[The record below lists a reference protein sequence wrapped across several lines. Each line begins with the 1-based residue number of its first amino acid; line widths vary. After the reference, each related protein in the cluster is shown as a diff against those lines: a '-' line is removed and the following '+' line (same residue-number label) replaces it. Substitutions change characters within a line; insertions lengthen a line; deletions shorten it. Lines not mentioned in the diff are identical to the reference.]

1 MRECREDVLLGM
13 IRFWSVWSRVPGRP
27 SRSPVRGRTKEEW
40 LLSDG
45 PMMMVPDGLMLM
57 IEYGAQNRISSRS
70 IQYLGIYLI
79 LIEGYRSPA
88 HGQLA
93 YQWQARDVVW
103 KECR

>member
-1 MRECREDVLLGM
+1 
-13 IRFWSVWSRVPGRP
+13 
-27 SRSPVRGRTKEEW
+27 
-40 LLSDG
+40 
-45 PMMMVPDGLMLM
+45 MMVPDGLMLM

-93 YQWQARDVVW
+93 YQWQARNVIGRTVVKERAW
-103 KECR
+103 KGKERQK

>member
-1 MRECREDVLLGM
+1 MRECREDVLLGI

-45 PMMMVPDGLMLM
+45 PMMVVLDGLMM

-70 IQYLGIYLI
+70 IQYFEICLV
-79 LIEGYRSPA
+79 LIEGY
-88 HGQLA
+88 
-93 YQWQARDVVW
+93 
-103 KECR
+103 

>member
-1 MRECREDVLLGM
+1 MREWREEVLLGM

-45 PMMMVPDGLMLM
+45 PIVVPDGLMLM
-57 IEYGAQNRISSRS
+57 IEYGAQNRISSRL
-70 IQYLGIYLI
+70 IQCFEICLI
-79 LIEGYRSPA
+79 LIEGYRSAA
-88 HGQLA
+88 HGQLT
-93 YQWQARDVVW
+93 YQWQALEVVW